1 MTMTWRRVKRWD
13 MRGRWGRKAS
23 CPAARLS
30 TRTLAGRRQFRNRRR
45 GFGRREDHK
54 EWWIVGK
61 QSWPSG
67 RQVKFQEKARPRLER
82 VSSNGEELL
91 TPAGKVSGAW
101 AESKPILKLAPAHLP
116 PTSSCNRSSIKNGI
130 STQLIW
136 CHKQSAWY
144 SHGRGFIFENL
155 SSMVSCK
162 DFDCNATLPQN
173 AELDSWFSRN
183 YVTLS
188 MACQFL
194 PISTLC
200 ENVQICFIPHYLW
213 TQTKTRGKLSLPGCA
228 ANVIFQNETT

>member
-101 AESKPILKLAPAHLP
+101 AVSKPILKLASS
-116 PTSSCNRSSIKNGI
+116 TSKFIMQQKLNKEWYLNSTNLMLHAVCMILRWKGFYIWKFKLNG
-130 STQLIW
+130 
-136 CHKQSAWY
+136 
-144 SHGRGFIFENL
+144 
-155 SSMVSCK
+155 
-162 DFDCNATLPQN
+162 
-173 AELDSWFSRN
+173 
-183 YVTLS
+183 
-188 MACQFL
+188 FL
-194 PISTLC
+194 
-200 ENVQICFIPHYLW
+200 
-213 TQTKTRGKLSLPGCA
+213 
-228 ANVIFQNETT
+228 